1 MLVHSKGTT
10 NGGHDAEVHFG
21 TPSPTFNKDWVR
33 TNVYFHGFAE
43 MSEARGKCVKSPDFF
58 CLGYKWSLALYPRG
72 DDDKESDYEGAEYV
86 GVYLN
91 FCSSSCVKVEYGF
104 AIKDFT
110 TKTAGMSKSG
120 GAETF
125 KCADALYDS
134 CGYSNFMSRN
144 K

>member
-1 MLVHSKGTT
+1 MSIHSKGTT
-10 NGGHDAEVHFG
+10 KGRHDAVVHVG
-21 TPSPTFNKDWVR
+21 TPSPTYKDWVR
-33 TNVYFHGFAE
+33 TNVFFHGFAE

-72 DDDKESDYEGAEYV
+72 DDDTESDYEGAEYV